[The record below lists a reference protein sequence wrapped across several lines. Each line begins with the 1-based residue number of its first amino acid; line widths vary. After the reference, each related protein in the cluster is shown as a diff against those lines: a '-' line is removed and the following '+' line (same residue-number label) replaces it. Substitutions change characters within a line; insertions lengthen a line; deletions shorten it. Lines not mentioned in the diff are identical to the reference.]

1 MNEQKF
7 ARTSSA
13 TLRPSACPGLLR
25 IVPALDG
32 GICRIKL
39 PGGVLL
45 AAQAQAVAD
54 AAQTYA
60 QGVIEAT
67 NRANLQIR
75 GVGDDHDGMIQV
87 LMDAGLGPEN
97 PDSDD
102 VRNLMLSP
110 LAGLDAQSLFD
121 ARPLAAQILATLET
135 HPRFHELSPKFAIS
149 LDAGEALVMLE
160 HPHDVWLSAL
170 EFDGQVMLAFG
181 LAGCPA
187 HDKPLAAVT
196 LAHGHALVVT
206 LLELFLDLARPE
218 HTRMRHLLSEV
229 STDEILRQLS
239 ARLNV
244 VPCAEPGIRNWRRH
258 AIQPNRHIGVYP
270 QAGPDLVAVGAV
282 VPLGRLSAGML
293 SAVAQ
298 LALAHGDGTLRL
310 TPWQSLMVPNVPV
323 ERAHK
328 VLDALQAAGLIGSE
342 GEPLA
347 QMVACTG
354 AAGCA
359 KGLADTKTDARLLA
373 ACLYESRAVHL
384 TGCRRSCA
392 AAHVAP
398 VTLLA
403 VSPGRYDLY
412 FRDAA
417 HTGFGVLRARD
428 LTIEAVGAL
437 LNADSRSST
446 A

>member
-1 MNEQKF
+1 MNEQKS
-7 ARTSSA
+7 ARTFSA

-45 AAQAQAVAD
+45 AAQAHAVAH
-54 AAQTYA
+54 AARTYA

-67 NRANLQIR
+67 NRSNLQIR
-75 GVGDDHDGMIQV
+75 GVGDDHDGLIRV
-87 LMDAGLGPEN
+87 LLDAGLGPSH

-110 LAGLDAQSLFD
+110 VAGLDAQMLFD
-121 ARPLAAQILATLET
+121 ARPLAAQILTALET

-160 HPHDVWLSAL
+160 HPHDLWLSAL
-170 EFDGQVMLAFG
+170 KRGDQVMLAFG

-187 HDKPLAAVT
+187 HDAPLAAVP
-196 LAHGHALVVT
+196 LADGQALVVA

-218 HTRMRHLLSEV
+218 HTRMRHLLAEV
-229 STDEILRQLS
+229 SIDEILHQLS

-244 VPCAEPGIRNWRRH
+244 ELCVEPAVTQWQRP
-258 AIQPNRHIGVYP
+258 AIQHQRHIGVYP
-270 QAGPDLVAVGAV
+270 QAQPAVVSVGAV
-282 VPLGRLSAGML
+282 VPLGRLDADML
-293 SAVAQ
+293 SVVAR
-298 LALAHGDGTLRL
+298 LALREGDGSLRL

-323 ERAHK
+323 ERAPE
-328 VLDALQAAGLIGSE
+328 VLDALQAAGLICSAGQ
-342 GEPLA
+342 PLA
-347 QMVACTG
+347 HLVACTG
-354 AAGCA
+354 SAGCA
-359 KGLADTKTDARLLA
+359 KGLADTKADAQQLA
-373 ACLYESRAVHL
+373 AHLHHSQAVHL

-398 VTLLA
+398 MTLLA

-412 FRDAA
+412 FRDADHA
-417 HTGFGVLRARD
+417 GFGVLRARD

-437 LNADSRSST
+437 LNADSRSHT